1 MAKVTVEEIAY
12 CVAALAIA
20 LIMAWKLHEFPR
32 THGENITYQLVFWGI
47 ALFCAIAPP
56 EAVQRDIF
64 SKFGAS
70 MVGTVYP
77 VFESIRAISSPGVDD
92 DARWVEYWITESF
105 FVYTTM
111 WVERSFP
118 ANSKIL
124 EMFYEFQFFFFMW
137 LFLPFT
143 DGAFLIFKHITKPFL
158 VPLVKPWAENM
169 SNWLNVLVT
178 TMINAMHLWVL
189 WALFVFLPKD
199 LKSFVAVSVGI
210 IYPFI
215 CSVVAAGTDDEEGY
229 TFWLTYWSCY
239 GVLFLAMDW
248 TQDYIGWIPGFYT
261 FVILASVYLMLPM
274 FEGAKKVY
282 REILVPL
289 TGQQENL
296 ILRDALKLNE
306 EILKKV
312 PEDRRTKVQAMLADT
327 FSTKL
332 DTKSSES
339 ESRNAKS
346 SEGFGTKVQ
355 AMLATKFSRKSG
367 TTPSESERLDAKF
380 SEGYGSVTQNETV

>member
-1 MAKVTVEEIAY
+1 
-12 CVAALAIA
+12 
-20 LIMAWKLHEFPR
+20 
-32 THGENITYQLVFWGI
+32 
-47 ALFCAIAPP
+47 
-56 EAVQRDIF
+56 
-64 SKFGAS
+64 
-70 MVGTVYP
+70 
-77 VFESIRAISSPGVDD
+77 
-92 DARWVEYWITESF
+92 
-105 FVYTTM
+105 
-111 WVERSFP
+111 
-118 ANSKIL
+118 
-124 EMFYEFQFFFFMW
+124 
-137 LFLPFT
+137 
-143 DGAFLIFKHITKPFL
+143 
-158 VPLVKPWAENM
+158 
-169 SNWLNVLVT
+169 
-178 TMINAMHLWVL
+178 MHLWVL

-306 EILKKV
+306 EILK
-312 PEDRRTKVQAMLADT
+312 
-327 FSTKL
+327 
-332 DTKSSES
+332 
-339 ESRNAKS
+339 
-346 SEGFGTKVQ
+346 
-355 AMLATKFSRKSG
+355 
-367 TTPSESERLDAKF
+367 
-380 SEGYGSVTQNETV
+380 